1 MPSRMLV
8 TLMLAF
14 IVAGSMNLVVTAPA
28 LAWQDQ
34 HDHSSQ
40 LPQAM
45 QSEEQTTEY
54 VCPMHS
60 HIVRDEPGTC
70 PICGMQ
76 LEPKQSVRDS
86 TVEISASMQQNL
98 GVVTEAAER
107 TTLWR
112 YLPTQGRVSWN
123 DDRLY
128 HVHPRVSGWVEKL
141 AITSVGQRVEKGD
154 LMYEL
159 YSQELVVAQ
168 QDHLQTLD
176 TLTNLSNKDRR
187 EALQRDGRTRLK
199 LLGMT
204 PALINELEQSR
215 QVRYQV
221 PFYAPQSG
229 VVTEL
234 PIAVGMYLQP
244 GPAAITIAASDSLWL
259 IADVPEQQL
268 DWFSANSPVSVS
280 LPQAGIENLDA
291 SIDYIYP
298 ELDMTSRT
306 LRVRIELAGLST
318 NERNKLVVGQQAQI
332 DIFGGPKRDVL
343 AVPVSA
349 LIMTGTDNRVMVR
362 ESDNSFVQRDVHVG
376 LVVNGQ
382 AEILHGLS
390 EGDEVVT
397 SGQFLLDSDASL
409 RQRSKTPAATD
420 HSQH

>member
-1 MPSRMLV
+1 MPSRILGTV
-8 TLMLAF
+8 SLAF
-14 IVAGSMNLVVTAPA
+14 IVACFINLVVVAPA

-40 LPQAM
+40 LPEAM

-76 LEPKQSVRDS
+76 LEPRQSVSDS
-86 TVEISASMQQNL
+86 SVEISSSMQQNL
-98 GVVTEAAER
+98 GVLTQPVQR

-112 YLPTQGRVSWN
+112 YLPTQGRVNWN
-123 DDRLY
+123 SDRLH
-128 HVHPRVSGWVEKL
+128 HVHPRVSGWIEKL
-141 AITSVGQRVEKGD
+141 AITSVGQRVQAGD

-176 TLTNLSNKDRR
+176 TLTNLSNKERR
-187 EALQRDGRTRLK
+187 QALQRDGRTRLK

-204 PALINELEQSR
+204 PALIDELEQSR

-221 PFYAPQSG
+221 PFYAPKSG

-234 PIAVGMYLQP
+234 PIAEGMYLQP
-244 GPAAITIAASDSLWL
+244 GPTAITIAGSDSLWL

-268 DWFSANSPVSVS
+268 DWFSADSPVSIN

-291 SIDYIYP
+291 NIDYIYP

-318 NERNKLVVGQQAQI
+318 RDRNKLVVGQQAQV

-343 AVPVSA
+343 AIPVSA
-349 LIMTGTDNRVMVR
+349 LIMTGTENRVMVQLD
-362 ESDNSFVQRDVHVG
+362 DNSFAQRDVHVG
-376 LVVNGQ
+376 LVINGQ
-382 AEILHGLS
+382 AEILHGLK
-390 EGDEVVT
+390 EGDQVVT

-409 RQRSKTPAATD
+409 QQRTTTPAATD
-420 HSQH
+420 HSHH